1 MTVLSLPPLEPTT
14 PAGIGAPDDDSPL
27 RSVSTAVAV
36 LDCFASEAELG
47 ATKVAARLGIAK
59 STACRML
66 AALATGGLLERTGSG
81 RYRLGLR
88 LFEYGQLAVD
98 RLMLRDVALP
108 AMGDLRELLRETV
121 QLGVVVGT
129 DVLYV
134 ERAEA
139 AGMNVRFRSEHRR
152 NPAHSSST
160 GRVLAAADP
169 ALVTAILERGL
180 RRYTPFTVVDPLR
193 YRQILAQTSEQGY
206 ATSREEFEPGWSSL
220 AAPITLTR
228 GGRPHP
234 VAALSVVGVTSR
246 VLGPRKPAV
255 VQGLRRAA
263 ARVSADLERG
273 RH

>member
-1 MTVLSLPPLEPTT
+1 MTVLSLPPLDLDAPVA
-14 PAGIGAPDDDSPL
+14 PAEDDSPL

-36 LDCFASEAELG
+36 LDCFAEEAELG
-47 ATKVAARLGIAK
+47 ATRVAARLGIAK

-108 AMGDLRELLRETV
+108 AMGELRELLRETI

-134 ERAEA
+134 ERTEA
-139 AGMNVRFRSEHRR
+139 ASMNVRFRSEHRR

-160 GRVLAAADP
+160 GRVLAAGDP
-169 ALVTAILERGL
+169 ALATAILERGFV
-180 RRYTPFTVVDPLR
+180 RYTPFTVVDPQR
-193 YRQILAQTSEQGY
+193 YRQILATTREQGY
-206 ATSREEFEPGWSSL
+206 ATSREEFEPGWSSI
-220 AAPITLTR
+220 AAPITMMR

-234 VAALSVVGVTSR
+234 VAALSVVAPTSR
-246 VLGPRKPAV
+246 VLGHRKPAV
-255 VQGLRRAA
+255 VQGIRRAA
-263 ARVSADLERG
+263 ARVSADLERA
-273 RH
+273 RS